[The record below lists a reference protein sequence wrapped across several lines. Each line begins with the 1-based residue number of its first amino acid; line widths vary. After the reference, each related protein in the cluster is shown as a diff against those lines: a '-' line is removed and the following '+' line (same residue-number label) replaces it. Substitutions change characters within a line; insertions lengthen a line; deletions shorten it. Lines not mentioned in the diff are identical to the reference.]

1 MTYEPSAR
9 PSIETPI
16 PVRPDA
22 GVIRQ
27 HTLETEPVLARDF
40 INTPKAR

>member
-9 PSIETPI
+9 PSIEAPI

-22 GVIRQ
+22 SVIRQ
-27 HTLETEPVLARDF
+27 HTLETEPVLVRE
-40 INTPKAR
+40 ITNTPKAR